1 MADQPKLII
10 DSDWKSQAQAEKERL
25 EQQAAAKVAAKKAP
39 LGAMPAAA
47 GPAGEE
53 GEEAEAGPMGF
64 KDIVAMLATQ
74 AMSYMGYFPDPRTGQ
89 AVVALDYAKLHIDML
104 CILEEK
110 TKGNL
115 TEEEQAFM
123 TRSVSELRLA
133 FVELSKAVAKAVQEG
148 RIKPQGGPGGGPG
161 GAMGLGGMAGPG
173 LSGGAPGLHLGGTT

>member
-39 LGAMPAAA
+39 MGMPGAGAAA
-47 GPAGEE
+47 GMGDAGED
-53 GEEAEAGPMGF
+53 AEAGPMGF
-64 KDIVAMLATQ
+64 RDIVAMLATQ

-104 CILEEK
+104 GILEEK

-123 TRSVSELRLA
+123 TRSTSELRLA

-148 RIKPQGGPGGGPG
+148 RIKPQGGPGGGVMP
-161 GAMGLGGMAGPG
+161 ASG
-173 LSGGAPGLHLGGTT
+173 LSAAPGASGLHLGGTT

>member
-39 LGAMPAAA
+39 MGMA
-47 GPAGEE
+47 PAGEE
-53 GEEAEAGPMGF
+53 GEEGEAGPMGF
-64 KDIVAMLATQ
+64 RDIVAMLATQ

-104 CILEEK
+104 GILEEK

-123 TRSVSELRLA
+123 SRSTSELRLA
-133 FVELSKAVAKAVQEG
+133 FVELSKAVAQAVQEG
-148 RIKPQGGPGGGPG
+148 RIKPQGGPGAVGPG
-161 GAMGLGGMAGPG
+161 APGMGGRGPA
-173 LSGGAPGLHLGGTT
+173 SASGLHLGGTT